1 MVVDSPCLI
10 LLVFFLF
17 MVAIRLSRI
26 GKKNHPTFRV
36 IVSDKKKDTHGTA
49 LEIVGT
55 VNPHTSPATVV
66 LNADRIK
73 HWLSVGAQPSDTVH
87 NLLVE
92 HGVIPGPKRTIL
104 RVSQPAPAAES
115 AAPAAP
121 ETETPATA

>member
-1 MVVDSPCLI
+1 
-10 LLVFFLF
+10 

-55 VNPHTSPATVV
+55 VNPHTSPATVA
-66 LNADRIK
+66 LDAERIK
-73 HWLSVGAQPSDTVH
+73 YWLSVGAQPSPTVY

-92 HGVIPGPKRTIL
+92 QGVIAGPKKTIK
-104 RVSQPAPAAES
+104 RVTPTAPAAET
-115 AAPAAP
+115 AAPTAEAPAA
-121 ETETPATA
+121 A